1 MYSSFKASSSQPDNQ
16 NLTVERCRVF
26 ALDLELIECF
36 LFTSSP
42 SSAHFFFLLTL
53 PFLNLF
59 TLFSGLSHY
68 AQILIFLQ
76 FIHPSIP
83 SSTHLSFQNV
93 LSTYY
98 ASKAKETKVSKTSP
112 LLKIHSGREK
122 RHILHSLQ
130 SVMTRFL
137 AEARTMCDETLD
149 KRVTQSDQED
159 RGGFR
164 TDL

>member
-16 NLTVERCRVF
+16 SLTVQRCRVF
-26 ALDLELIECF
+26 ALDSELIECF

-42 SSAHFFFLLTL
+42 SSSHFFFLLTL

-59 TLFSGLSHY
+59 TLLPGLSHQAKIPSY
-68 AQILIFLQ
+68 SSS
-76 FIHPSIP
+76 IHPPIP
-83 SSTHLSFQNV
+83 SSTHLSFQDV

-98 ASKAKETKVSKTSP
+98 ASQAKDTNIFKTSQF
-112 LLKIHSGREK
+112 LKIYSSKEK

-130 SVMTRFL
+130 SVMTRFI

-149 KRVTQSDQED
+149 KRVTQSDREG

-164 TDL
+164 TGL